1 MKKVTAL
8 VALIVLAASGAVA
21 QDLYFTTT
29 QSDQIW
35 VAARDGSG
43 TPTVLF
49 DGAVGSSTGP
59 TGMVVVLDTVQKIFY
74 GGGNSWNIYA
84 ANVDGS
90 GTPTLLWDDE
100 CCEHLGVTADP
111 AAGVLYWTTENG
123 NAIRKGNM
131 DGSGV
136 IEDVFTGIAD
146 AAVGI
151 TLDRAAGVL
160 YWTSVAGD
168 VIVAGNADGS
178 GTPTVLFDS
187 ADGVDGPRQIV
198 VDPAA
203 GRLYWTQ
210 HPGGGDNQA
219 IGQIMVGNADGSGTP
234 IELYTTTAPLV
245 PYGIDYDADAGDI
258 YWVEFQPQGNLDR
271 IMRAPVDGGDP
282 PTVLYSGDFGSV
294 RGLAAAAN
302 LIPVELMGLSVD

>member
-1 MKKVTAL
+1 MRRAFGLGALIIL
-8 VALIVLAASGAVA
+8 VAAGGFA

-35 VAARDGSG
+35 VAPRDGSG

-49 DGAVGSSTGP
+49 DGVVGSSAGP
-59 TGMVVVLDTVQKIFY
+59 TGMIVVLDTVQKIFC

-84 ANVDGS
+84 ANVDGT
-90 GTPTLLWDDE
+90 GTPALLWDDE

-131 DGSGV
+131 DGSGA
-136 IEDVFTGIAD
+136 IADVFTD
-146 AAVGI
+146 APAGVGI
-151 TLDRAAGVL
+151 TLDPAAGVL

-198 VDPAA
+198 VAPSY

-210 HPGGGDNQA
+210 HPGGGDTQA

-234 IELYTTTAPLV
+234 IELYTTTAPMV
-245 PYGIDYDADAGDI
+245 PYGIDVDIDAGDL
-258 YWVEFQPQGNLDR
+258 YWVEFEPQGTNNQ
-271 IMRAPVDGGDP
+271 IMRAPVDGVDP
-282 PTVLYSGDFGSV
+282 PTVLYSGNFGSV
-294 RGLAAAAN
+294 RGIAAAAN